1 MPDLGRKEKESMK
14 YHFIFPILLSFVLFI
29 SACQSSRSSEVGN
42 GNPLAI
48 ESFLADI
55 AQNVAGDRMTVDTL
69 IPPGL
74 DPHSFEATPQDVVKI
89 SNCPILIINGAGLEE
104 WLAPI
109 LSNVQKDKLI
119 ITASSGLSNRTSN
132 GGSEELDPH
141 FWLDPINVIRY
152 VENIRDGF
160 IQADPGGT
168 ETYQQN
174 AQEYIAK
181 LQELDKWIKEQVA
194 AIHSSDR
201 KLITNHESLGY
212 FANRYGFEVIGAII
226 PSTTTGSSPSAE
238 ELARLVDLIY
248 ATGAKAIFVEAGSN
262 LQLASQLSNETGIKV
277 VPDLYSHSML
287 SSDGSSSSYIEMMKH
302 NVTLIVETLR

>member
-1 MPDLGRKEKESMK
+1 MK
-14 YHFIFPILLSFVLFI
+14 LHFIFPVLLSFSLVL
-29 SACQSSRSSEVGN
+29 SACQSARPPVEGN

-55 AQNVAGDRMTVDTL
+55 AQNVAGDRMIVDTL

-104 WLAPI
+104 WLAHI

-119 ITASSGLSNRTSN
+119 ITASSGLSNRAAK

-141 FWLDPINVIRY
+141 FWLDPIDVIRY

-160 IQADPGGT
+160 IQADPGGA
-168 ETYQQN
+168 ETYQRN

-181 LQELDKWIKEQVA
+181 LQELDLWIKDQVA
-194 AIHSSDR
+194 AIPPSDR

-212 FANRYGFEVIGAII
+212 FADRYGFEVIGAII

-248 ATGAKAIFVEAGSN
+248 ATGTKAIFVEAGSN

-277 VPDLYSHSML
+277 VSDLYSHSML
-287 SSDGSSSSYIEMMKH
+287 SSDGYSSSYIEMMKH